1 MPLRDLESKQG
12 SNEPDAKEAEKSLLK
27 AYEQGCNH
35 MFLLEK
41 TPSLNPHHINFL
53 EVLGVEEK
61 TPGEPV
67 S

>member
-1 MPLRDLESKQG
+1 MSLRDLESKQG

-41 TPSLNPHHINFL
+41 TPSLNPYNINFL

>member
-12 SNEPDAKEAEKSLLK
+12 NNEPDAKEAEKSLLK
-27 AYEQGCNH
+27 AYKQGCDH
-35 MFLLEK
+35 MFSLEK
-41 TPSLNPHHINFL
+41 TLSLNPHHRNFL

-61 TPGEPV
+61 APGEPV